1 MKTPDFTASCPLPIA
16 QYPHVLMAHGGGG
29 KLMHRLLEDL
39 FGRAFSNPILDSR
52 HDSAQ
57 FFLPA
62 RSGDASSPAA
72 AATGA
77 SQPLRLAM
85 TTDSYVV
92 RPLFFPGGDIG
103 SMAIH
108 GTVNDLAMSGARPLY
123 LSCGFIIEEGLPM
136 ETLWRVVCAMRDA
149 AKICGVQIV
158 TGDTKVVDKGKGDGL
173 FINTTGIG
181 VIEHS
186 LQIAPQSVQPGD
198 AVIVSGDLG
207 RHGMAIM
214 AAREGLEFESEIE
227 SDSAPVHE
235 PVLELIRAG
244 IEVHCLR
251 DLTRGGL
258 ASALNEIAEASG
270 VKIAI
275 EEKAVPVREDV
286 HAACEMLGLD
296 PLHVANEGRFV
307 AFIAAKDMEQAL
319 KILPGH
325 AVCAGAALI
334 GKVAEKSTPLVTIK
348 SAIGASRILDM
359 PSGEQLPRIC

>member
-1 MKTPDFTASCPLPIA
+1 MENKVNFTASCPIPIS

-29 KLMHRLLEDL
+29 TLMHRLLEDV
-39 FGRAFSNPILDSR
+39 FGKAFSNPILDTR

-57 FFLPA
+57 FTVPA
-62 RSGDASSPAA
+62 G
-72 AATGA
+72 
-77 SQPLRLAM
+77 RLAM

-92 RPLFFPGGDIG
+92 RPIFFPDGDIG
-103 SMAIH
+103 SMAVH

-136 ETLWRVVCAMRDA
+136 EALWRVVCSMRDA
-149 AKICGVQIV
+149 AKKCGVQIV

-181 VIEHS
+181 VIEHK
-186 LQIAPQSVQPGD
+186 QIISPQIVQPDD
-198 AVIVSGDLG
+198 AILVSGDLG

-214 AAREGLEFESEIE
+214 AVREGLQFESAIE
-227 SDSAPVHE
+227 SDSAPVAE
-235 PVLELIRAG
+235 PVLALVEAG
-244 IEVHCLR
+244 IEIHCLR

-258 ASALNEIAEASG
+258 ASALNEIAEAAG
-270 VKIAI
+270 VKIAV
-275 EEKAVPVREDV
+275 EQKAIPVREDV

-296 PLHVANEGRFV
+296 PLHVANEGRFI
-307 AFIAAKDMEQAL
+307 AFVAAKDAARAL
-319 KILPGH
+319 EILRQH
-325 AVCAGAALI
+325 EVSAGAALI
-334 GKVAEKSTPLVTIK
+334 GKVVEKSAPLVTLK

>member
-1 MKTPDFTASCPLPIA
+1 MPPAFHPTCPLPIQ
-16 QYPHVLMAHGGGG
+16 QYPHVQLAHGGGG
-29 KLMHRLLEDL
+29 RLMHQLLERV
-39 FGRAFSNPILDSR
+39 FGQAFSNPILDTR

-57 FFLPA
+57 FSLPA
-62 RSGDASSPAA
+62 G
-72 AATGA
+72 
-77 SQPLRLAM
+77 RLAM

-103 SMAIH
+103 SMAVH

-123 LSCGFIIEEGLPM
+123 LSCGFILEEGLPM
-136 ETLWRVVCAMRDA
+136 ETLWRVVCSMRDA
-149 AKICGVQIV
+149 AQRCGVQII

-173 FINTTGIG
+173 FLNTTGIG
-181 VIEHS
+181 LLEHS
-186 LQIAPQSVQPGD
+186 LAIAPQSVQPGD

-214 AAREGLEFESEIE
+214 AVREGLQFESTIE

-235 PVLELIRAG
+235 PVLALLQAG
-244 IEVHCLR
+244 IAVRCLR

-258 ASALNEIAEASG
+258 ASALNEIAEAAG

-275 EEKAVPVREDV
+275 DQTRVPVREDV

-307 AFIAAKDMEQAL
+307 AFVAPRDAERAAG
-319 KILPGH
+319 ILQQH
-325 AVCAGAALI
+325 NVCVGAAVI
-334 GKVAEKSTPLVTIK
+334 GSVVEKAAPLVTLR
-348 SAIGASRILDM
+348 SAIGATRILDM

>member
-1 MKTPDFTASCPLPIA
+1 MEFNPICPLPIS

-29 KLMHRLLEDL
+29 TLMHRLLEDV
-39 FGRAFSNPILDSR
+39 FGKAFSNPILDTR

-57 FFLPA
+57 FAVPP
-62 RSGDASSPAA
+62 G
-72 AATGA
+72 
-77 SQPLRLAM
+77 RLAM

-92 RPLFFPGGDIG
+92 RPIFFPGGNIG

-136 ETLWRVVCAMRDA
+136 ETLWRVVCSMRDA
-149 AKICGVQIV
+149 AKKCGVQIV

-181 VIEHS
+181 VIEHTQTIS
-186 LQIAPQSVQPGD
+186 PQNVRPGD
-198 AVIVSGDLG
+198 TILVSGDLG

-214 AAREGLEFESEIE
+214 AVREGLQFESEIE
-227 SDSAPVHE
+227 SDSAPVAE
-235 PVLELIRAG
+235 PVLALLKAG
-244 IEVHCLR
+244 IEIHCLR

-258 ASALNEIAEASG
+258 ASALNEIAEAAG
-270 VKIAI
+270 MKIAI
-275 EEKAVPVREDV
+275 EQKSIPVREDV

-307 AFIAAKDMEQAL
+307 AFVAAKDSPRAL
-319 KILPGH
+319 EILRRYE
-325 AVCAGAALI
+325 VSTGAAII
-334 GKVAEKSTPLVTIK
+334 GQVVEKSTPVVTLK
-348 SAIGASRILDM
+348 SELGVSRILDM

>member
-1 MKTPDFTASCPLPIA
+1 VFDFRLSVFTYHFMQKQSDFSPACPLPIQ

-29 KLMHRLLEDL
+29 RLMHQLLERV
-39 FGRAFSNPILDSR
+39 FGEAFSNPILDTR

-57 FFLPA
+57 FTVPA
-62 RSGDASSPAA
+62 G
-72 AATGA
+72 
-77 SQPLRLAM
+77 RLAM
-85 TTDSYVV
+85 STDSYVV
-92 RPLFFPGGDIG
+92 RPIFFPGGDIG
-103 SMAIH
+103 SMAVH

-136 ETLWRVVCAMRDA
+136 ETLWRVVCSMRDA
-149 AKICGVQIV
+149 SRRCDVQII

-181 VIEHS
+181 IIEHA
-186 LQIAPQSVQPGD
+186 LTIAPQRVQ
-198 AVIVSGDLG
+198 SGDVVILSGDVG

-214 AAREGLEFESEIE
+214 AVREGLQFESTIE

-235 PVLELIRAG
+235 PVLALLEAG
-244 IEVHCLR
+244 IEIHCLR

-258 ASALNEIAEASG
+258 ASALNEIAEAAG
-270 VKIAI
+270 VKIAVEQKSI
-275 EEKAVPVREDV
+275 SVREDV

-307 AFIAAKDMEQAL
+307 AFIAGRDATRAL
-319 KILPGH
+319 EILRQHEVSANAAAIGT
-325 AVCAGAALI
+325 VVGASA
-334 GKVAEKSTPLVTIK
+334 PLVTIR
-348 SAIGASRILDM
+348 STIGASRILDM

>member
-1 MKTPDFTASCPLPIA
+1 MKAPDFNAACPIPIS

-29 KLMHRLLEDL
+29 KLMHRLLEDV
-39 FGRAFSNPILDSR
+39 FGKAFSNPILDTR

-57 FFLPA
+57 F
-62 RSGDASSPAA
+62 DV
-72 AATGA
+72 
-77 SQPLRLAM
+77 PLGRLAM

-92 RPLFFPGGDIG
+92 RPISFPGGNIG

-136 ETLWRVVCAMRDA
+136 DTLWRVVCSMRDA
-149 AKICGVQIV
+149 AKNCGVQIV

-181 VIEHS
+181 IIEHGQYIS
-186 LQIAPQSVQPGD
+186 PQNVQPCD
-198 AVIVSGDLG
+198 AVLVSGDLG

-214 AAREGLEFESEIE
+214 AVREGLQFESTIE
-227 SDSAPVHE
+227 SDSAPVHA
-235 PVLELIRAG
+235 PVLELLKAG
-244 IEVHCLR
+244 IEIHCLR

-258 ASALNEIAEASG
+258 ASALNEIAEAAG
-270 VKIAI
+270 VKIAVEQKLI
-275 EEKAVPVREDV
+275 PVREDV

-307 AFIAAKDMEQAL
+307 AFIAAKDATRAL
-319 KILPGH
+319 QILRGVEVS
-325 AVCAGAALI
+325 AAAALI
-334 GKVAEKSTPLVTIK
+334 GSVSEKAAPLVTLK
-348 SAIGASRILDM
+348 SELGVSRILDM

>member
-1 MKTPDFTASCPLPIA
+1 MNVSCPIPIS
-16 QYPHVLMAHGGGG
+16 QYPHILMAHGGGG
-29 KLMHRLLEDL
+29 TLMHRLLEEV
-39 FGRAFSNPILDSR
+39 FGKAFSNPILDTR

-57 FFLPA
+57 FVVPA
-62 RSGDASSPAA
+62 G
-72 AATGA
+72 
-77 SQPLRLAM
+77 RLAM

-92 RPLFFPGGDIG
+92 RPIFFPGGDIG

-136 ETLWRVVCAMRDA
+136 ETLWRVVCSMRDA
-149 AKICGVQIV
+149 AKKCGVQII
-158 TGDTKVVDKGKGDGL
+158 TGDTKVVDKGNGDGL

-181 VIEHS
+181 IIERE
-186 LQIAPQSVQPGD
+186 QIISPQSVLPGD
-198 AVIVSGDLG
+198 AILVSGDLG

-214 AAREGLEFESEIE
+214 AVREGLAFETTIE
-227 SDSAPVHE
+227 SDSAPVVE
-235 PVLELIRAG
+235 PVLALVQAG
-244 IEVHCLR
+244 VEIHCLR

-258 ASALNEIAEASG
+258 ASALNEIAEAAG

-275 EEKAVPVREDV
+275 EQKSIPVREDV

-307 AFIAAKDMEQAL
+307 AFVPARASARALQVLHGAEVSANAA
-319 KILPGH
+319 I
-325 AVCAGAALI
+325 I
-334 GKVAEKSTPLVTIK
+334 GQVVEKSTPLVTLK
-348 SAIGASRILDM
+348 SELGVNRILDM

>member
-1 MKTPDFTASCPLPIA
+1 MKPPEFNPSCPLPIQ
-16 QYPHVLMAHGGGG
+16 QYSHVLMAHGGGG
-29 KLMHRLLEDL
+29 KLMHQLLENV
-39 FGRAFSNPILDSR
+39 FGKAFSNPILDTR

-57 FFLPA
+57 FTVPA
-62 RSGDASSPAA
+62 GK
-72 AATGA
+72 
-77 SQPLRLAM
+77 LAM

-123 LSCGFIIEEGLPM
+123 LSCAFIIEEGLPM
-136 ETLWRVVCAMRDA
+136 ETLWRVVCSMRDA
-149 AKICGVQIV
+149 AKKCCVQIV

-181 VIEHS
+181 VIEHE
-186 LQIAPQSVQPGD
+186 QIIAPQNVQPGD
-198 AVIVSGDLG
+198 AVLVSGDLG

-214 AAREGLEFESEIE
+214 AVREGLQFESAIE

-235 PVLELIRAG
+235 AILGLLEAK
-244 IEVHCLR
+244 IEIHCLR

-258 ASALNEIAEASG
+258 ASALNEIAEAAG

-275 EEKAVPVREDV
+275 EEKSVPVREDV

-307 AFIAAKDMEQAL
+307 AFIAANDSERAL
-319 KILPGH
+319 KILRRYE
-325 AVCAGAALI
+325 VSSQAAFV
-334 GKVAEKSTPLVTIK
+334 GRVAERSAPLVTLK

>member
-1 MKTPDFTASCPLPIA
+1 
-16 QYPHVLMAHGGGG
+16 
-29 KLMHRLLEDL
+29 MHNLLEDVI
-39 FGRAFSNPILDSR
+39 GKAFSNPILDQR

-57 FFLPA
+57 FEIP
-62 RSGDASSPAA
+62 RSGGGASSPSRI
-72 AATGA
+72 ATGA
-77 SQPLRLAM
+77 SRPPKLAM

-103 SMAIH
+103 SLAIH

-123 LSCGFIIEEGLPM
+123 LSCAFIIEEGLPM
-136 ETLWRVVCAMRDA
+136 ETLWRVVCSMRA
-149 AKICGVQIV
+149 AATRCGVQII

-186 LQIAPQSVQPGD
+186 LNIAPQSVQPGD

-214 AAREGLEFESEIE
+214 AVREGLQFECTIE
-227 SDSAPVHE
+227 SDSAPVRD
-235 PVLELIRAG
+235 PVRALIKSG

-258 ASALNEIAEASG
+258 ASALNEIAVAAG
-270 VKIAI
+270 AKIAI
-275 EEKAVPVREDV
+275 EQSRVPVREDV

-296 PLHVANEGRFV
+296 PLHVATKDVLWRSLRPRTGNERCRFYV
-307 AFIAAKDMEQAL
+307 
-319 KILPGH
+319 
-325 AVCAGAALI
+325 
-334 GKVAEKSTPLVTIK
+334 STR
-348 SAIGASRILDM
+348 SARM
-359 PSGEQLPRIC
+359 RH

>member
-1 MKTPDFTASCPLPIA
+1 MKTLDFTATCPLPIS
-16 QYPHVLMAHGGGG
+16 QYPQVLMAHGGGG
-29 KLMHRLLEDL
+29 TLMHRLLEDV
-39 FGRAFSNPILDSR
+39 FGRAFSNPILDLR

-57 FFLPA
+57 FEIPA
-62 RSGDASSPAA
+62 G
-72 AATGA
+72 
-77 SQPLRLAM
+77 RLAM

-92 RPLFFPGGDIG
+92 KPLFFPGGDIG
-103 SMAIH
+103 SMAIY

-136 ETLWRVVCAMRDA
+136 ETLWRVVCSMRVA
-149 AKICGVQIV
+149 AEKCGVQII

-181 VIEHS
+181 VMEHTQNVS
-186 LQIAPQSVQPGD
+186 PQNVRPGD

-214 AAREGLEFESEIE
+214 AVREGLQFESTIE

-235 PVLELIRAG
+235 IVGQLFQAG
-244 IEVHCLR
+244 IEIHCLR

-258 ASALNEIAEASG
+258 ASALNEIAQATG

-275 EEKAVPVREDV
+275 DQKSIPFREDV

-307 AFIAAKDMEQAL
+307 AFIAAQDAARAL
-319 KILPGH
+319 QILRE
-325 AVCAGAALI
+325 ARVSTNAALI
-334 GKVAEKSTPLVTIK
+334 GSVAEKSAPLVTLK
-348 SAIGASRILDM
+348 SELGVSRILDM

>member
-1 MKTPDFTASCPLPIA
+1 MKTAGFNTMCPLPVS
-16 QYPHVLMAHGGGG
+16 QYPNVLMAHGGGG
-29 KLMHRLLEDL
+29 KLMHRLLEEV
-39 FGRAFSNPILDSR
+39 FGKAFANPILDAR

-57 FFLPA
+57 FEIPLL
-62 RSGDASSPAA
+62 SGDSTMASRP
-72 AATGA
+72 
-77 SQPLRLAM
+77 PKIAM

-92 RPLFFPGGDIG
+92 RPIFFPGGDIG
-103 SMAIH
+103 SMAVH

-149 AKICGVQIV
+149 AKKCGVQIV

-181 VIEHS
+181 VIEHAQNI
-186 LQIAPQSVQPGD
+186 LPQSVQPGD

-214 AAREGLEFESEIE
+214 AVREGLQFETTIE

-235 PVLELIRAG
+235 PVLELVQSGVEI
-244 IEVHCLR
+244 HCLR

-258 ASALNEIAEASG
+258 ASALNEIAEAAG
-270 VKIAI
+270 VKISI
-275 EEKAVPVREDV
+275 EEKSVPVREDV

-296 PLHVANEGRFV
+296 ALHVANEGRFV
-307 AFIAAKDMEQAL
+307 AFVPEKDAARTL
-319 KILPGH
+319 KIMRRH
-325 AVCAGAALI
+325 AVSAEAAWI
-334 GKVAEKSTPLVTIK
+334 GKVAEKSRPLVTLR
-348 SAIGASRILDM
+348 SAIGVDRILDM